1 MNTQITQN
9 PNTYKTDA
17 QFPQTTSGDEIDLRE
32 LFAVI
37 WQGKWLILAITAVF
51 TIGAVIFA
59 IKQPNIYKSEALLAP
74 ASEEQ
79 GGGLS
84 ALASQ
89 FGGLA
94 SLAGVNLGGK
104 GGTDKTELAI
114 QVLKSRQFTSEFIQ
128 KHNILADL
136 MAAEKWDRDAD
147 KLIYDPEL
155 YNEQTN
161 TWVREV
167 KAPFKPEPS
176 MQEAYKAFSKMIAV
190 NKAKETG
197 MVTISVEHLSPAVA
211 QQWVAWLIQD
221 INKVMKDR
229 DVAEA
234 NRSSEF
240 LNKQIAL
247 TNVADI
253 RTILYK
259 LVEEQAKTIMFAEVR
274 DEYVFKT
281 IDPAL
286 VPEEKA
292 KPRRSLISLLG
303 VFIGLLLGIVV
314 VLVRFFRIKKKNDL
328 YDLYFR
334 RIRDVFLILV

>member
-1 MNTQITQN
+1 M
-9 PNTYKTDA
+9 PNEVKKYMQDA
-17 QFPQTTSGDEIDLRE
+17 KFPSEAHDDEIDLRE
-32 LFAVI
+32 LFSVI
-37 WQGKWLILAITAVF
+37 WQGKWLIIAITAVF
-51 TIGAVIFA
+51 AIGSVVFA
-59 IKQPNIYKSEALLAP
+59 IMQPNIYKSEALLAP
-74 ASEEQ
+74 AAEEQ

-104 GGTDKTELAI
+104 GGTDKTQLAI
-114 QVLKSRQFTSEFIQ
+114 EVLKSRQFTSEFIQ

-136 MAAEKWDRDAD
+136 MAAEKWNQEQDT
-147 KLIYDPEL
+147 LIY
-155 YNEQTN
+155 NEDDYSVETN

-167 KAPFKPEPS
+167 EAPLKPEPS
-176 MQEAYKAFSKMIAV
+176 MQEAYKVFSKIFTV
-190 NKAKETG
+190 NSDKETG
-197 MVTISVEHLSPAVA
+197 MVTLAVEHISPTVA
-211 QQWVAWLIQD
+211 QKWVAWLVQD
-221 INKVMKDR
+221 INKVMKER

-253 RTILYK
+253 KTILYK

-292 KPRRSLISLLG
+292 KPKRALICVLG
-303 VFIGLLLGIVV
+303 TMLGGMLGIMFI
-314 VLVRFFRIKKKNDL
+314 LVRHFVRKED
-328 YDLYFR
+328 
-334 RIRDVFLILV
+334 

>member
-9 PNTYKTDA
+9 PNTYQSDA
-17 QFPQTTSGDEIDLRE
+17 RFPQVQDDEIDLRE
-32 LFAVI
+32 LFSII
-37 WQGKWLILAITAVF
+37 WQGKWLIIGITAVF
-51 TIGAVIFA
+51 AIASVAFA
-59 IKQPNIYKSEALLAP
+59 ILQPNIYKSEALLAP

-104 GGTDKTELAI
+104 GGTDKTQLAI
-114 QVLKSRQFTSEFIQ
+114 EVLKSRQFTSDFIQ

-136 MAAEKWDRDAD
+136 MAAVKWDRDAD
-147 KLIYDPEL
+147 KLIYEPKL

-176 MQEAYKAFSKMIAV
+176 MQEAFKAFSKIIAV

-197 MVTISVEHLSPAVA
+197 MVTISVEHLSPTVA
-211 QQWVAWLIQD
+211 QQWITWLIQD
-221 INKVMKDR
+221 INKVMKER

-234 NRSSEF
+234 HRSSEF
-240 LNKQIAL
+240 LNRQIAL

-253 RTILYK
+253 KAILYK

-286 VPEEKA
+286 APEEKA
-292 KPRRSLISLLG
+292 KPKRALICVLGTMLGGMLG
-303 VFIGLLLGIVV
+303 VMF
-314 VLVRFFRIKKKNDL
+314 VLVRHFVRKED
-328 YDLYFR
+328 
-334 RIRDVFLILV
+334 

>member
-59 IKQPNIYKSEALLAP
+59 IQQPNIYKSEALLAP

-79 GGGLS
+79 SAGLS

-94 SLAGVNLGGK
+94 SLAGVNIGGK
-104 GGTDKTELAI
+104 GGVDKTQMAI
-114 QVLKSRQFTSEFIQ
+114 EIMKSRQFTSDFIQ
-128 KHNILADL
+128 KHNVLADL
-136 MAAEKWDRDAD
+136 MAAEKWDMAQD
-147 KLIYDPEL
+147 KLIYDPEI
-155 YNEQTN
+155 YNEKTGI
-161 TWVREV
+161 WVREV

-176 MQEAYKAFSKMIAV
+176 MQEAFKTFSKSVVV
-190 NKAKETG
+190 NTAKETG
-197 MVTISVEHLSPAVA
+197 IVTVSVEHLSPTVA
-211 QQWVAWLIQD
+211 QQWVTWLIQD
-221 INKVMKDR
+221 INKTMKER

-240 LNKQIAL
+240 LSKQIAL

-253 RTILYK
+253 KTILYK
-259 LVEEQAKTIMFAEVR
+259 LIEEQAKTIMFAEVR

-281 IDPAL
+281 IDPAF

-292 KPRRSLISLLG
+292 KPKRAIICVLG
-303 VFIGLLLGIVV
+303 TLFGAMLGIML
-314 VLVRFFRIKKKNDL
+314 VLGRHFFSQKD
-328 YDLYFR
+328 
-334 RIRDVFLILV
+334 

>member
-1 MNTQITQN
+1 M
-9 PNTYKTDA
+9 PNEIKKYMQDA
-17 QFPQTTSGDEIDLRE
+17 KFPSETHDDEIDLRE
-32 LFAVI
+32 LFSVI
-37 WQGKWLILAITAVF
+37 WQGKWLIIAITTV
-51 TIGAVIFA
+51 FA
-59 IKQPNIYKSEALLAP
+59 IGSVVFAIMQPNIYKSEALLAP
-74 ASEEQ
+74 AAEEQ

-104 GGTDKTELAI
+104 GGTDKTQLAI
-114 QVLKSRQFTSEFIQ
+114 EVLKSRQFTSEFIQ
-128 KHNILADL
+128 KHSILADL
-136 MAAEKWDRDAD
+136 MAAKKWNREQDT
-147 KLIYDPEL
+147 IS
-155 YNEQTN
+155 YNEDDYLVETN

-167 KAPFKPEPS
+167 EAPLKPEPS
-176 MQEAYKAFSKMIAV
+176 MQEAYKVFSKIFTV
-190 NKAKETG
+190 NSDKETG
-197 MVTISVEHLSPAVA
+197 MVTLAVEHLSPIVA
-211 QQWVAWLIQD
+211 QKWVDWLVQD
-221 INKVMKDR
+221 INKVMKER

-253 RTILYK
+253 KTILYK

-292 KPRRSLISLLG
+292 KPKRALICVLG
-303 VFIGLLLGIVV
+303 TMLGGMLGIMFI
-314 VLVRFFRIKKKNDL
+314 LVRHFVRKGD
-328 YDLYFR
+328 
-334 RIRDVFLILV
+334 

>member
-1 MNTQITQN
+1 MSNELN
-9 PNTYKTDA
+9 KNMKDA
-17 QFPQTTSGDEIDLRE
+17 RFPQVQNDEIDLRE

-37 WQGKWLILAITAVF
+37 WQGKWLIIAITAVF
-51 TIGAVIFA
+51 AIASVAFA
-59 IKQPNIYKSEALLAP
+59 ILQPNIYKSEALLAP

-104 GGTDKTELAI
+104 GGTDKTHLAI
-114 QVLKSRQFTSEFIQ
+114 EVLKSRQFTSEFIQ

-147 KLIYDPEL
+147 KLIYEPEL

-176 MQEAYKAFSKMIAV
+176 MQEAYKEFSKIIAV
-190 NKAKETG
+190 NKDKESG
-197 MVTISVEHLSPAVA
+197 MVTISVEHLSPTVA
-211 QQWVAWLIQD
+211 KQWVTWLIQD

-234 NRSSEF
+234 HSSTEF
-240 LNKQIAL
+240 LNQQIAL

-253 RTILYK
+253 KTVLYK
-259 LVEEQAKTIMFAEVR
+259 LIEEQAKTIMFAEVR

-281 IDPAL
+281 IDPAFA
-286 VPEEKA
+286 PEEKA
-292 KPRRSLISLLG
+292 KPKRALICVLGTMLGGMLG
-303 VFIGLLLGIVV
+303 VML
-314 VLVRFFRIKKKNDL
+314 VLVRHFMRKEQN
-328 YDLYFR
+328 
-334 RIRDVFLILV
+334 

>member
-1 MNTQITQN
+1 MKTEITS
-9 PNTYKTDA
+9 TIKDA
-17 QFPQTTSGDEIDLRE
+17 QFSPTLANDEIDLRE
-32 LFAVI
+32 LFSVI
-37 WQGKWLILAITAVF
+37 WKGKWLIIAITTV
-51 TIGAVIFA
+51 FA
-59 IKQPNIYKSEALLAP
+59 IASVVFAVLQPNIYKSEALLAP

-94 SLAGVNLGGK
+94 SLAGVNLGAK
-104 GGTDKTELAI
+104 GSTDKTQLAI
-114 QVLKSRQFTSEFIQ
+114 EVLKSRQFTSEFIQ

-136 MAAEKWDRDAD
+136 MAAKKWDRETD
-147 KLIYDPEL
+147 KLIYDEDD
-155 YNEQTN
+155 YIEVTN

-167 KAPFKPEPS
+167 KAPFKAEPS
-176 MQEAYKAFSKMIAV
+176 MQEAYKEFSKIIAV
-190 NKAKETG
+190 NKDKESG
-197 MVTISVEHLSPAVA
+197 MVTISVEHLSPIVA
-211 QQWVAWLIQD
+211 QQWVTWLIQD

-234 NRSSEF
+234 HRSTEF

-253 RTILYK
+253 KTVLYK
-259 LVEEQAKTIMFAEVR
+259 LIEEQAKTIMFAEVR

-286 VPEEKA
+286 APEEKA
-292 KPRRSLISLLG
+292 KPKRALICLLG
-303 VFIGLLLGIVV
+303 TILGGMLGVML
-314 VLVRFFRIKKKNDL
+314 VLVRHFMRKEQNL
-328 YDLYFR
+328 APST
-334 RIRDVFLILV
+334 

>member
-9 PNTYKTDA
+9 PNSYKSDA
-17 QFPQTTSGDEIDLRE
+17 QFPQAVQDDEIDLRE

-37 WQGKWLILAITAVF
+37 WGGKWLIIAITALF
-51 TIGAVIFA
+51 AIGAAAFA

-79 GGGLS
+79 NGGLS

-94 SLAGVNLGGK
+94 SLAGVNLGSK
-104 GGTDKTELAI
+104 GNVDKTQMAI
-114 QVLKSRQFTSEFIQ
+114 EVLNSRQFTSEFIQ

-147 KLIYDPEL
+147 KLIYDPKL
-155 YNEQTN
+155 YNETTN

-167 KAPFKPEPS
+167 KAPLKSEPS
-176 MQEAYKAFSKMIAV
+176 MQEAYKVFSKIFTV

-197 MVTISVEHLSPAVA
+197 MVTISIEHLSPTVA
-211 QQWVAWLIQD
+211 QQWVTWLIQD
-221 INKVMKDR
+221 INKVMKER

-234 NRSSEF
+234 HRGTEF
-240 LNKQIAL
+240 LNKQIAQ

-253 RTILYK
+253 KAILYK
-259 LVEEQAKTIMFAEVR
+259 LVEEAAKTIMFAEVR

-286 VPEEKA
+286 VPEEKS
-292 KPRRSLISLLG
+292 KPKRALICVLGSLLG
-303 VFIGLLLGIVV
+303 G
-314 VLVRFFRIKKKNDL
+314 
-328 YDLYFR
+328 
-334 RIRDVFLILV
+334 

>member
-1 MNTQITQN
+1 MPRAYNLESEEPMNTQITQN
-9 PNTYKTDA
+9 PNIHQSDA
-17 QFPQTTSGDEIDLRE
+17 RFPQVQDDEIDLRE
-32 LFAVI
+32 LFSVI
-37 WQGKWLILAITAVF
+37 WRGKWIILAVTAVF
-51 TIGAVIFA
+51 AIGAVVFA

-176 MQEAYKAFSKMIAV
+176 MQEAYKAFSKMIVV
-190 NKAKETG
+190 NKAKDTG
-197 MVTISVEHLSPAVA
+197 MVTLSVEHLSPTVA
-211 QQWVAWLIQD
+211 QQWVTWLIQD
-221 INKVMKDR
+221 INKVMKER

-234 NRSSEF
+234 HRSTEF

-253 RTILYK
+253 KAVLYK
-259 LVEEQAKTIMFAEVR
+259 LIEEQAKTIMFAEVR

-286 VPEEKA
+286 APEEKA
-292 KPRRSLISLLG
+292 KPKRALIFIIGLVLG
-303 VFIGLLLGIVV
+303 VFLSSSSVV
-314 VLVRFFRIKKKNDL
+314 IFFFIKKESN
-328 YDLYFR
+328 R
-334 RIRDVFLILV
+334 